1 MPAPGDRMRQAESFH
16 RYPRLITASVAW
28 LSAILVTLA
37 MGNLGVVLLRGLW
50 DVLGR
55 DDSLLRRVPLLLTV
69 VTWIEGGPRPPTD
82 SLLEFLP
89 TLLAPLAWAAAALF
103 LALILRNAFPAVR
116 TSSVGMLV
124 EFAGTWLPLRWEDL
138 RELRVTQ
145 DLAGER
151 FVILAQAGPGQL
163 TAWHRIY
170 SFIYGFSRR
179 PGFYIT
185 SNISQF
191 DDLLKTMIGQSER
204 TARALEGVMAVRVRE
219 DAQSPLFR
227 LLLSPAAFFSRAATD
242 DTAAELV
249 QAGGPVRA
257 AYPPRITA
265 LIGGATALL
274 GLAAAVSYLLYWV
287 RFLALSLPA
296 LRPVWPFSLTAS
308 DPRYV
313 ELFNAYRTVGVPFL
327 GVQGRPDLP
336 APWWL
341 LVAAHLMLL
350 LAVPALLAL
359 RGILPALE
367 LREDGLAVRT
377 GRGWRLVPWERVRA
391 FKATEL
397 SEQSQILLLQSPQLP
412 SYSRISSLLYDGSFA
427 PGALI
432 TSAISNFQ
440 PLLAHAVNCIAPL
453 EQEGRP
459 PVLQQEARSWLFA
472 LALQRRP
479 ALDALVAEARA
490 DEATRRPGTRE
501 LLAAAA
507 PMALLALPPALML
520 LAAGLL
526 GDTPPS
532 LGLLGGAIGIWL
544 FGMLE
549 WPLVSLL
556 SVLLDENTGGGEEGY
571 RAAAIYPTSQLPRLL
586 PLGAALLM
594 SLVGLPIL
602 PTLAWAAAIGWAYW
616 LTAGLGEALYEWR
629 GSQSIL
635 GGLLPVVWQ
644 LLMLIGFLVATR

>member
-1 MPAPGDRMRQAESFH
+1 MRQAESFH
-16 RYPRLITASVAW
+16 RYPRLITAFVAW

-37 MGNLGVVLLRGLW
+37 MVNLGVALLRGLW

-55 DDSLLRRVPLLLTV
+55 DDTLLRRVPFLLQV
-69 VTWIEGGPRPPTD
+69 VTWIEGAPRAPTD
-82 SLLEFLP
+82 TVLELLP

-103 LALILRNAFPAVR
+103 LALVLRNAFPAVR

-151 FVILAQAGPGQL
+151 FVILAQTAPQQL
-163 TAWHRIY
+163 TAWHRLY
-170 SFIYGFSRR
+170 SFLYGFGQR

-219 DAQSPLFR
+219 EAQSPLFR
-227 LLLSPAAFFSRAATD
+227 LLLSPGAFFSRTAGD
-242 DTAAELV
+242 DTAAATV

-265 LIGGATALL
+265 LVGGATALL
-274 GLAAAVSYLLYWV
+274 ALALAASYLLSWA

-296 LRPVWPFSLTAS
+296 LRPVWPFSLVAA
-308 DPRYV
+308 DARYV
-313 ELFNAYRTVGVPFL
+313 ELFNAYRTVGVPFM

-350 LAVPALLAL
+350 VAVPCLLWL
-359 RGILPALE
+359 RGLLPALE
-367 LREDGLAVRT
+367 SREDGLAVRDG
-377 GRGWRLVPWERVRA
+377 GRWRLVPWERVRA

-412 SYSRISSLLYDGSFA
+412 AHGRLSSMLYDGSGT

-440 PLLAHAVNCIAPL
+440 PLLGHAVNSIVPL

-459 PVLQQEARSWLFA
+459 PVLQQEARSWLFW

-479 ALDALVAEARA
+479 ALAALVAEARA
-490 DEATRRPGTRE
+490 DEATKRLGGRT
-501 LLAAAA
+501 LTAAAA
-507 PMALLALPPALML
+507 PMALLSLPPALML

-532 LGLLGGAIGIWL
+532 LGILGAALGIWL

-556 SVLLDENTGGGEEGY
+556 SVLLDESTGGGEEGY
-571 RAAAIYPTSQLPRLL
+571 RAAAVYPASQLPRLI
-586 PLGAALLM
+586 PLAAALLLT
-594 SLVGLPIL
+594 LVGLPVL
-602 PTLAWAAAIGWAYW
+602 PALAWAAAIAWAYW
-616 LTAGLGEALYEWR
+616 LAAGLFEALYEWK
-629 GSQSIL
+629 GSQAIL

-644 LLMLIGFLVATR
+644 LLMLIGFLIATR